1 MYIVIYLH
9 ILVPGAPTDFT
20 AVTISSTVVQLS
32 WNIPDVT
39 NGILTNYTL
48 IYAGNNDTLT
58 IIFDIHTFVATIT
71 GLDEDSFY
79 LFIIYANTSAG
90 AGPNSNISAVT
101 LEDRE

>member
-1 MYIVIYLH
+1 M
-9 ILVPGAPTDFT
+9 PEAPTDFT

-32 WNIPDVT
+32 WNMPDVT

-48 IYAGNNDTLT
+48 IYAGNNDTST
-58 IIFDIHTFVATIT
+58 IIFDIDIFVITIT

-101 LEDRE
+101 FEDRE

>member
-1 MYIVIYLH
+1 M
-9 ILVPGAPTDFT
+9 PEAPTDLT

-32 WNIPDVT
+32 WNMPDVT
-39 NGILTNYTL
+39 NGILTNYTIL
-48 IYAGNNDTLT
+48 YTGNNDTST
-58 IIFDIHTFVATIT
+58 IIFDIDTFVATIN

-101 LEDRE
+101 LEDRK

>member
-1 MYIVIYLH
+1 MHIIIYL
-9 ILVPGAPTDFT
+9 VPEAPTDFT
-20 AVTISSTVVQLS
+20 AVKISSTVVQLS
-32 WNIPDVT
+32 WNVPDVT

-48 IYAGNNDTLT
+48 IYAGNDDTST
-58 IIFDIHTFVATIT
+58 IIFNFDTFSATIT

-90 AGPNSNISAVT
+90 AGPDSAISVAT